1 VSLAVRLPHV
11 EIWTTEAIPD
21 AAMVAAVNARRHGV
35 EQRVHILVMD
45 RFEALHADLA
55 GTMACVVSNPPY
67 ITTTEM
73 VTLPALVRDHEP
85 HAALHG
91 GEDGLDFHRYLCTR
105 GLQFLVPGGTL
116 AAEIGAG
123 QGDAAR
129 QLWTATGLH
138 DVTLLKDYAGR
149 DRIVLGMK

>member
-1 VSLAVRLPHV
+1 
-11 EIWTTEAIPD
+11 
-21 AAMVAAVNARRHGV
+21 
-35 EQRVHILVMD
+35 
-45 RFEALHADLA
+45 
-55 GTMACVVSNPPY
+55 
-67 ITTTEM
+67 M